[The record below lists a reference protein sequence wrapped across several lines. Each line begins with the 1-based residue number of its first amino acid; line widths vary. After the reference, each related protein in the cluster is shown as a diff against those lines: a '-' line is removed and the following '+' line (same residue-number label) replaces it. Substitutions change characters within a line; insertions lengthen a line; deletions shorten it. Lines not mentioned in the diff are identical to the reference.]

1 MLVYHLKICQYASK
15 CPFSLVM
22 QFYMM
27 LLRALLL
34 NRAKRWDE
42 CDEDAM
48 DAF

>member
-1 MLVYHLKICQYASK
+1 MLVYHVKICQYASK

-27 LLRALLL
+27 LQRVLLL
-34 NRAKRWDE
+34 NMSKRWDE
-42 CDEDAM
+42 RNEDAM